1 MGNCSRLSPNAVPP
15 PASSSP
21 TPAADSV
28 STLGVW
34 GGKPW
39 DGAGVTQAQGRA
51 LGTDKVTRKK
61 LFFITTCPR
70 FWGQSL
76 RVMPGPGNRKK
87 KKSRCFPPRDCA
99 KGSGAGWVSQN
110 TLRFFGVKAACEGL
124 FWAVSTQKQPK
135 HFLRAEA
142 ADSPEPLSCSTRVWS
157 QEQLLSL
164 VPVVPSPL
172 GFGHKAGEAK
182 GLLEDLLCQG

>member
-1 MGNCSRLSPNAVPP
+1 MNTPPPGNPKTPPASPPWEQQTQPSPGAPSGPSAHTGGANLGNCSRLSPNAAPP
-15 PASSSP
+15 PASGSP

-87 KKSRCFPPRDCA
+87 KNRD
-99 KGSGAGWVSQN
+99 VSLPGTVQRDLGQGGFRR
-110 TLRFFGVKAACEGL
+110 THCG
-124 FWAVSTQKQPK
+124 
-135 HFLRAEA
+135 FL
-142 ADSPEPLSCSTRVWS
+142 
-157 QEQLLSL
+157 
-164 VPVVPSPL
+164 
-172 GFGHKAGEAK
+172 G
-182 GLLEDLLCQG
+182 

>member
-15 PASSSP
+15 PASGSP

-76 RVMPGPGNRKK
+76 RVMPGPGNRK

>member
-1 MGNCSRLSPNAVPP
+1 MNTPPPGNPKTPPASPPWEQQTQPSPGAPSGPSAHTGGANLGNCSRLSPNAAPP
-15 PASSSP
+15 PASGSP

-34 GGKPW
+34 GRKPW

-51 LGTDKVTRKK
+51 LGTDKATRKK

-87 KKSRCFPPRDCA
+87 KIEMFPSQGLC
-99 KGSGAGWVSQN
+99 KGIWGRVGFAEHTVVFWG
-110 TLRFFGVKAACEGL
+110 EGS
-124 FWAVSTQKQPK
+124 V
-135 HFLRAEA
+135 
-142 ADSPEPLSCSTRVWS
+142 
-157 QEQLLSL
+157 
-164 VPVVPSPL
+164 
-172 GFGHKAGEAK
+172 
-182 GLLEDLLCQG
+182 